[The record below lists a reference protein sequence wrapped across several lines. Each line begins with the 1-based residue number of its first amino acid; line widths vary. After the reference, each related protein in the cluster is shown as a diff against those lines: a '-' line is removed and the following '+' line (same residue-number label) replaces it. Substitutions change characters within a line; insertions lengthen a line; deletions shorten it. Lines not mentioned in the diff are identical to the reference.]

1 MKDEERIRCPV
12 HNLIS
17 FKKSDPDDILLWELI
32 QTRPMQR
39 LRRIKQ
45 LGFSEFV
52 YPGAT
57 HTRFSHVVGAMQMAR
72 RMLAVLQ
79 RNQSFENDEETK
91 ADRRATLAAALLHD
105 IGHGPY
111 SHVFEELCGHFSLKK
126 SHEEY
131 ALELLRSG
139 EIAEILERHG
149 VLEKTIHMFEKEPG
163 LSVFNAIISSQLDC
177 DRLDFLSRDRL
188 HTGIKSA
195 KIDLE
200 WLFDSLRIEQTPIDE
215 QGATKAYSFV
225 FLAKGLSVAE
235 EYVLSYVKMY
245 NTVYFHKTT
254 RGVQHLVRD
263 LMIEVITNHS
273 DNQEISGLP
282 VIRFFKG
289 ERDLNAY
296 LALDDSSIQAITH
309 IAASNDWGRASNL
322 AVRFLDRNLY
332 KCFELP
338 NTEAGTVPRARLDR
352 FKQRLNESRI
362 RYIDD
367 IVSQRSLKHYDV
379 TNSSFLMNIL
389 IRQGSEI
396 EALGNVSSIVRAPAR
411 RVARLYFENREDR
424 DRAEELFRTS

>member
-1 MKDEERIRCPV
+1 MKNE
-12 HNLIS
+12 
-17 FKKSDPDDILLWELI
+17 
-32 QTRPMQR
+32 
-39 LRRIKQ
+39 
-45 LGFSEFV
+45 G
-52 YPGAT
+52 
-57 HTRFSHVVGAMQMAR
+57 MA
-72 RMLAVLQ
+72 
-79 RNQSFENDEETK
+79 E
-91 ADRRATLAAALLHD
+91 DRRATLAAALLHD

-111 SHVFEELCGHFSLKK
+111 SHVFEEICAHFSLEK
-126 SHEEY
+126 SHEGY
-131 ALELLRSG
+131 TLELLKSP

-163 LSVFNAIISSQLDC
+163 FSVFNAITSSQLDC

-215 QGATKAYSFV
+215 HGAAKAYSFV

-235 EYVLSYVKMY
+235 EYVLSYIKMY

-254 RGVQHLVRD
+254 RGVQYLVRD
-263 LMIEVITNHS
+263 LMIEIITNHS
-273 DNQEISGLP
+273 DKREISALP
-282 VIRFFKG
+282 IIQFFQG
-289 ERDLNAY
+289 EGDLDTY
-296 LALDDSSIQAITH
+296 LALDDSSIQTITH
-309 IAASNDWGRASNL
+309 IAARSDWGLASKL
-322 AVRFLDRNLY
+322 AARFLNRNLY

-352 FKQRLNESRI
+352 FVQRLSENSI
-362 RYIDD
+362 KFIDD

-379 TNSSFLMNIL
+379 TNSSFLKNIL